1 MLKHSFNSRGLRV
14 AITNSHRPQLLIAM
28 LIVIM
33 LLVAACSSGT
43 ESSDAGDSGTTSDTA
58 EESAAEPAAEEPAA
72 EEAMPEEEAAA
83 EEEAMPEE
91 STASTSGALCGLGTG
106 EAATGEPI
114 NVGAVVGAT
123 GPDDFSSAAKGAA
136 AYFNCVNANGGINGR
151 PINYIVEDDGWNPE
165 QAAQVAAKL
174 VNDDQVVA
182 LVGNTSFVECAAN
195 AQLYADENVIV
206 ITGVGVPRECF
217 YSANIA
223 PTNQGPRL
231 SNLGMIQYAY
241 ETYGARKF
249 TCMAPNV
256 PGMAEW
262 LCAGLSDWGAD
273 KGVTVDTV
281 FFDPATMDPTSLVL
295 QAISSE
301 PDAITVST
309 PAGVAIP
316 IFGAAEEQDL
326 REAYHWMGPT
336 SLYDLDFPA
345 AVGSYWDGYLD
356 AQIELVNTDSTGP
369 DNQAWLQIL
378 DEYGTPD
385 DPRDSFSQA
394 GFLAAKIFVATALE
408 LDPATI
414 DRDTMTEALRGVT
427 NFETDLMCGSWYFG
441 PDIGLHNANHAGR
454 VVRLVDGAWEV
465 ATDCFEVEDPDL
477 APILE
482 IEAAGGL
489 VD

>member
-1 MLKHSFNSRGLRV
+1 MFNLRF
-14 AITNSHRPQLLIAM
+14 ALTHNRRSQLLIAL
-28 LIVIM
+28 LIVMM
-33 LLVAACSSGT
+33 LLLAGCFGGGDSS
-43 ESSDAGDSGTTSDTA
+43 SAGDSGTTADTA
-58 EESAAEPAAEEPAA
+58 EESAAEPVAGE
-72 EEAMPEEEAAA
+72 EEATEKEAAA
-83 EEEAMPEE
+83 EEEAMPKEE
-91 STASTSGALCGLGTG
+91 AQTTEAMANTLCGLGTG

-151 PINYIVEDDGWNPE
+151 PINYIVEDDGWDPE

-174 VNDDQVVA
+174 VNDDKVVA

-195 AQLYADENVIV
+195 AQLYEDENVIV

-231 SNLGMIQYAY
+231 SNLGVIQYAY

-249 TCMAPNV
+249 ACMAPNV

-262 LCAGLSDWGAD
+262 ICDGLAAWGAD
-273 KGVTVDTV
+273 KGVTIEPV
-281 FFDPATMDPTSLVL
+281 FFDPATMDPTSLIL
-295 QAISSE
+295 QAVSSE
-301 PDAITVST
+301 PDAITIST

-316 IFGAAEEQDL
+316 LFGAAEEQDL
-326 REAYHWMGPT
+326 RDKYHWLGPT

-356 AQIELVNTDSTGP
+356 AEIELVNTDSTSP

-408 LDPATI
+408 LDPASL
-414 DRDTMTEALRGVT
+414 DRDTVTEALRGVT
-427 NFETDLMCGSWYFG
+427 NFKTDLMCGSWYFG
-441 PDIGLHNANHAGR
+441 PDLDTHNANHAGR
-454 VVRLVDGAWEV
+454 IVSQVDGGWETI
-465 ATDCFEVEDPDL
+465 TDCFEIEDPDL
-477 APILE
+477 APILDM
-482 IEAAGGL
+482 EAQGGL
-489 VD
+489 ID

>member
-1 MLKHSFNSRGLRV
+1 
-14 AITNSHRPQLLIAM
+14 M

-33 LLVAACSSGT
+33 LLVSACSSGA
-43 ESSDAGDSGTTSDTA
+43 ESSDAGDSGTTADTA
-58 EESAAEPAAEEPAA
+58 EESAVEPAEEPA
-72 EEAMPEEEAAA
+72 EEAAA

-91 STASTSGALCGLGTG
+91 EAVAEEEAMAEEAPAASGALCGLGTG

-182 LVGNTSFVECAAN
+182 LVANTSFVECAAN
-195 AQLYADENVIV
+195 AQLYSDENVIV

-262 LCAGLSDWGAD
+262 ICDGLAAWGAD
-273 KGVTVDTV
+273 KGVTIDTV

-345 AVGSYWDGYLD
+345 AVGEYWDGYLD
-356 AQIELVNTDSTGP
+356 AQIEFVNTDSTGP

-394 GFLAAKIFVATALE
+394 GFLAAKVFVATMLE
-408 LDPATI
+408 LDPSTL
-414 DRDTMTEALRGVT
+414 DRDTVSEALRGVS
-427 NFETDLMCGSWYFG
+427 NFKSDLVCGPWYFG
-441 PDIGLHNANHAGR
+441 ADAEIHNANHAGR
-454 VVRLVDGAWEV
+454 IVRQVDGGWETV
-465 ATDCFEVEDPDL
+465 TDCVEIEDPDL

-482 IEAAGGL
+482 MEAAGGL

>member
-1 MLKHSFNSRGLRV
+1 M
-14 AITNSHRPQLLIAM
+14 TNKYESII
-28 LIVIM
+28 LIVA
-33 LLVAACSSGT
+33 LVFIGAWVAGCGAAATPAPAT
-43 ESSDAGDSGTTSDTA
+43 EA
-58 EESAAEPAAEEPAA
+58 PAAQATEEPSTSQ
-72 EEAMPEEEAAA
+72 EPTEAAA
-83 EEEAMPEE
+83 EPTEEAAEPTEAAAAAE
-91 STASTSGALCGLGTG
+91 PTEAAVAETEAEAPSGGEVLCGLGNG
-106 EAATGEPI
+106 QEATGEPI

-182 LVGNTSFVECAAN
+182 MVGSTSFVECGAN
-195 AQLYADENVIV
+195 AQLYEDENVIV
-206 ITGVGVPRECF
+206 IAGVGVPRECF

-241 ETYGARKF
+241 ETYGAKKI
-249 TCMAPNV
+249 TCMAPKV

-262 LCAGLSDWGAD
+262 ICDGLAAWGKD
-273 KGVTVDTV
+273 KGVTVEPV
-281 FFDPATMDPTSLVL
+281 FFDPATMDPTSLIL
-295 QAISSE
+295 QAISTE
-301 PDAITVST
+301 PDAITIST

-316 IFGAAEEQDL
+316 LFKAAEEQDL
-326 REAYHWMGPT
+326 RDKYHWMGPT

-356 AQIELVNTDSTGP
+356 AQIEFVNTDSTGP
-369 DNQAWLQIL
+369 DNQAWLKIL

-394 GFLAAKIFVATALE
+394 GFLAAKIFVATVLE
-408 LDPATI
+408 LDPASL
-414 DRDTMTEALRGVT
+414 DRDTVSEALRGVS
-427 NFETDLMCGSWYFG
+427 NFESDLVCGPWYFG
-441 PDIGLHNANHAGR
+441 AEADLHNANHAGR
-454 VVRLVDGAWEV
+454 VVQQVDGGWKTI
-465 ATDCFEVEDPDL
+465 TDCFEVEDPDL

-482 IEAAGGL
+482 MEAAGGL